1 MAAQPGVG
9 DGVVVTPLTLEV
21 NAPSVPLSKPSL
33 NKVVSAQAVAVG
45 VGLRV
50 FVAVGVRV
58 NVGVGVFVIV
68 GVLVAVGVL
77 VGSGVLVGVV
87 HCGVLYP
94 TAMSSTY
101 QPALAPPVPVTS
113 VP

>member
-1 MAAQPGVG
+1 MHRRGREAAQPGVG

-33 NKVVSAQAVAVG
+33 NSVVSAQAVAVA

-58 NVGVGVFVIV
+58 KVGVGVLVIV
-68 GVLVAVGVL
+68 GVGVTVGMIH
-77 VGSGVLVGVV
+77 G
-87 HCGVLYP
+87 
-94 TAMSSTY
+94 
-101 QPALAPPVPVTS
+101 PAEPPDMRL
-113 VP
+113 